1 MTAPERRSDSMCVSV
16 STSERRSS
24 PPEIVASGK
33 TTLSVAVAPLVVTRP
48 RSFKT
53 WTDTYST
60 TEFVA
65 DKSYSRATCT
75 SFSSAQTNVISLSD
89 VSNSSAAPS
98 WSESSVRRSPSSTRS
113 NAISKTVSST
123 GVMVYRSVASSKN
136 VTSSPSRLASVSSPR
151 VYFRRN
157 ADVISMTE
165 SDVITIGSLELSINR
180 STVSVPGS
188 SAYCLTSA
196 DVSKNRVQIRSSR
209 PSSTILLRG
218 FSTSAS
224 GAVLSSRRQSS

>member
-1 MTAPERRSDSMCVSV
+1 M
-16 STSERRSS
+16 
-24 PPEIVASGK
+24 
-33 TTLSVAVAPLVVTRP
+33 
-48 RSFKT
+48 
-53 WTDTYST
+53 
-60 TEFVA
+60 
-65 DKSYSRATCT
+65 
-75 SFSSAQTNVISLSD
+75 
-89 VSNSSAAPS
+89 
-98 WSESSVRRSPSSTRS
+98 
-113 NAISKTVSST
+113 
-123 GVMVYRSVASSKN
+123 YRSVASSKN

-224 GAVLSSRRQSS
+224 GAVLRSRSSVSSSCVSIHSIIRRLDILPALKREDSRPQLGYCGLRSHLFLWGYSPRRFVEQAYRWLCQTAVTPILLRTRSYRLSHILRRITVAIGD